1 MQAGGASANSVSGV
15 FTRAARCSPTTHFT
29 QSSLDR
35 AVSDDLALDDSKRRL
50 CPDPLCPPT
59 THNALCRPVCSPTR
73 SCTTCRISLF
83 APSALVWTAP
93 PAANLCQ
100 QSALTVSSTSPPR
113 RLERDTASPIRLRIP
128 YLRPPSAVP
137 PAIPALTTRLPH
149 CPGLSAPARTL
160 FKLHLRKP
168 LRRQRPSYSSF
179 GTR

>member
-1 MQAGGASANSVSGV
+1 MLLYVSVLQSCVPRYGLAKVKLRMQAGGASANSVSGV

-73 SCTTCRISLF
+73 CCTTCRISLF

-93 PAANLCQ
+93 QQLTSANK
-100 QSALTVSSTSPPR
+100 AL
-113 RLERDTASPIRLRIP
+113 
-128 YLRPPSAVP
+128 
-137 PAIPALTTRLPH
+137 
-149 CPGLSAPARTL
+149 
-160 FKLHLRKP
+160 
-168 LRRQRPSYSSF
+168 
-179 GTR
+179 